1 MRKERNEYLIHF
13 IQESYKRQ
21 GSLHRKGDWSLDI
34 TVQEKSTGDVFFI
47 QEFEYDLYDK
57 LLEYRKIGGEVEDN
71 LIYRKETQR
80 VLDEEEKD
88 YLSRL
93 IDNVLYSKI
102 IQHYNT
108 CKIEGLNGLD
118 NVLFNEGVR
127 NIIKQKIRDF
137 KLDKLL

>member
-1 MRKERNEYLIHF
+1 MRKQRNEYLIHF
-13 IQESYKRQ
+13 IQESYIT
-21 GSLHRKGDWSLDI
+21 GDWSLDI
-34 TVQEKSTGDVFFI
+34 TIQEKSTGDVFFI

-102 IQHYNT
+102 RQHYNT
-108 CKIEGLNGLD
+108 CKIESLNGLD
-118 NVLFNEGVR
+118 NVLFNEGIR
-127 NIIKQKIRDF
+127 NIIKQKIRNF

>member
-1 MRKERNEYLIHF
+1 MKKERNEYLILF
-13 IQESYKRQ
+13 IQEAYIT
-21 GSLHRKGDWSLDI
+21 GDWSLDI

-80 VLDEEEKD
+80 VLDEDEKD

-93 IDNVLYSKI
+93 INNVLYSKI
-102 IQHYNT
+102 RQHYDT
-108 CKIEGLNGLD
+108 SKIESLNDLD
-118 NVLFNEGVR
+118 KILFNEGVR

-137 KLDKLL
+137 KLNKLL

>member
-1 MRKERNEYLIHF
+1 MIHF
-13 IQESYKRQ
+13 IQESYIT
-21 GSLHRKGDWSLDI
+21 GDWSLDI

-47 QEFEYDLYDK
+47 QEFEYALYYT

-102 IQHYNT
+102 RQHYNT
-108 CKIEGLNGLD
+108 CKIESLNGLD
-118 NVLFNEGVR
+118 NVLFNEGIR
-127 NIIKQKIRDF
+127 NKIKQKIKQNLREI
-137 KLDKLL
+137 KINNLL